1 MAGCSGME
9 TATEYRRFAEEC
21 RRMARETKG
30 ERHRGILED
39 MAREWEKLAKEADR
53 ERSHALP

>member
-1 MAGCSGME
+1 ME

-21 RRMARETKG
+21 RRMAREIKG